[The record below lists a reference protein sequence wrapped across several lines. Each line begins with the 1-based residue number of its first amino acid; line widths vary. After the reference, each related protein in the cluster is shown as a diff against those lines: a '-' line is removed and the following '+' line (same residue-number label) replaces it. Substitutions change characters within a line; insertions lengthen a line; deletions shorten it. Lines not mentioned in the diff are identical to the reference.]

1 MAYLD
6 SRLGSGEQV
15 LRREHQHWFVVVADA
30 RYAVLAWLLALGLL
44 ILSGAIPND
53 SAGQG
58 VRQVI
63 GYAVLVLIVG
73 GLLYFGWQ
81 LLRWQNEEFAVTTRR
96 VLKTEGV
103 LNKSIIDSSLEKIN
117 DAILT
122 ESVVG
127 RIFGFGNLEI
137 LTASESGIS
146 NLRMLRDADGFKRAM
161 LDSKHDLELELS
173 GARPMPSPALRAAT
187 PSIPIPP
194 PGPAADPCN

>member
-81 LLRWQNEEFAVTTRR
+81 LLRW
-96 VLKTEGV
+96 
-103 LNKSIIDSSLEKIN
+103 
-117 DAILT
+117 
-122 ESVVG
+122 
-127 RIFGFGNLEI
+127 
-137 LTASESGIS
+137 
-146 NLRMLRDADGFKRAM
+146 
-161 LDSKHDLELELS
+161 
-173 GARPMPSPALRAAT
+173 
-187 PSIPIPP
+187 
-194 PGPAADPCN
+194 